1 MIRRAARIV
10 APVAPSA
17 IVRPATRPLRRMR
30 IVPALPE
37 SGRFAAASIAARGCD
52 WARACPGLTPRE
64 ACRDNRACFRARNE
78 QGWEGSRWMGT
89 PKYPEHAVADARAQA
104 VLDRLRAA
112 DQAQRD
118 AGLPQSRRTRNIT
131 APTGSFLYATVRA
144 TGARRIFEMGSSN
157 GYSTIW
163 LALAARELGG
173 WVVGSEILPERVE
186 AANRNLAEAGL
197 AEVAEVR

>member
-1 MIRRAARIV
+1 
-10 APVAPSA
+10 
-17 IVRPATRPLRRMR
+17 
-30 IVPALPE
+30 
-37 SGRFAAASIAARGCD
+37 
-52 WARACPGLTPRE
+52 
-64 ACRDNRACFRARNE
+64 
-78 QGWEGSRWMGT
+78 MGT

-186 AANRNLAEAGL
+186 AANRNLTEAGL
-197 AEVAEVR
+197 AEVAEVRAGDAAVLAADVDGPLDLVFIDAEKDDYGRLFLAVIDHVRPGGLVLTDNVVSHDCTAFQELVRSRDDVVTVTLPFERGIEFTVKR